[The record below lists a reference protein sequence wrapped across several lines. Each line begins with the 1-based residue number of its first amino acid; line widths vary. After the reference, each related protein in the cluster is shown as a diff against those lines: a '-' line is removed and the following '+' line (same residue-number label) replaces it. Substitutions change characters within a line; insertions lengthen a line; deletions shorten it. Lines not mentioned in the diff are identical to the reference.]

1 MVLMVLIN
9 AIQRPNQ
16 TSTLQLLPQDQELK
30 FGYDW
35 EYEEWMT
42 GHQLMEGEVVWV
54 EWTLEFMEPEV
65 IKGYV
70 AMHADDIQLRLWR
83 VALETGVDRIF

>member
-1 MVLMVLIN
+1 MPHYNPVASTSHFTQPLTALQAYSRSMYQYTKSQIMVLMVLIN

-35 EYEEWMT
+35 EYEE
-42 GHQLMEGEVVWV
+42 
-54 EWTLEFMEPEV
+54 
-65 IKGYV
+65 
-70 AMHADDIQLRLWR
+70 
-83 VALETGVDRIF
+83 